1 MNISNVKAM
10 LLANE
15 GRVSYLYRCTGGK
28 VTIGVGHACESTSDA
43 CKLPMVTA
51 AGSPAAATEIAN
63 AYAAVSSAP
72 LGLPAKDYR
81 SLSELNLP
89 EDAIDQLWSDDIST
103 FTTSLRKN
111 IPNFDT
117 YPDPAQDALFDMAY
131 NLGIGGLLR
140 YHNLLAACRA
150 GDWDRA
156 ATESVRPGISDE
168 RNKATAALFLQ
179 AKTVSAT

>member
-1 MNISNVKAM
+1 M

-43 CKLPMVTA
+43 CKLAMVTA
-51 AGSPAAATEIAN
+51 AGSPAAAAEIAN

-140 YHNLLAACRA
+140 ITTSWPPAVPETGIALRLSPSAMGSAMS
-150 GDWDRA
+150 G
-156 ATESVRPGISDE
+156 TRPQS
-168 RNKATAALFLQ
+168 AALRWP
-179 AKTVSAT
+179 

>member
-1 MNISNVKAM
+1 
-10 LLANE
+10 
-15 GRVSYLYRCTGGK
+15 
-28 VTIGVGHACESTSDA
+28 
-43 CKLPMVTA
+43 MVTA
-51 AGSPAAATEIAN
+51 AGSPAAAAEIAN

-156 ATESVRPGISDE
+156 ATESVRHGISDE